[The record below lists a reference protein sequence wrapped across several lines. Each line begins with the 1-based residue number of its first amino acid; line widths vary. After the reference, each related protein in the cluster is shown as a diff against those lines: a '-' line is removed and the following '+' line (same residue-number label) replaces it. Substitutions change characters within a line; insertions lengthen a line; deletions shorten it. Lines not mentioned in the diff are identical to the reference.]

1 MAAVLIAGVG
11 AAGAQIVDPSTGFT
25 VDAATD
31 PVDFVDVVT
40 GQPGN
45 VGMEASMSAMA
56 QMQAANDAAVAQS
69 QQDAANASAQPAD
82 YDDDTPV
89 MPALPSTP
97 KPAISPNGGTF
108 QGSVQVSITDS
119 DAVAVVFY
127 TTDGTKPTTSSAR
140 YSGPITVSAKE
151 KVQALAFDVNSRP
164 SGVVSKTFKVKA

>member
-1 MAAVLIAGVG
+1 MVMAAVMMAGVG

-31 PVDFVDVVT
+31 PTDFVDVVT

-45 VGMEASMSAMA
+45 PAMEASMNAIA

-69 QQDAANASAQPAD
+69 QQDAANPTTQVD
-82 YDDDTPV
+82 DDDTPV

-97 KPAISPNGGTF
+97 KPAISPKGGTF
-108 QGSVQVSITDS
+108 HGSVQVSITDS
-119 DAVAVVFY
+119 DAAAAVFY

-140 YSGPITVSAKE
+140 YNGPITVSAKE